1 MFTYKYLH
9 YRVFIINR
17 HVKLSFNMIH
27 KKFTPVKILTRGNS
41 KSLYYANSTGLELL
55 IMHLD

>member
-1 MFTYKYLH
+1 M
-9 YRVFIINR
+9 INR

-27 KKFTPVKILTRGNS
+27 KRFTPVKILTRGNS

-55 IMHLD
+55 IVRLD